1 MAVVAQSKNT
11 QVLVLVVDD
20 EESIRS
26 SLSNVLSDEGFC
38 VLTAS
43 SGEEALNYLQTESPA
58 LIFLDIWMPGWD
70 GIETLEKIK
79 AQVPSAEVIMI
90 SGHATIANALE
101 ASKRG
106 AFDFI
111 EKPLS
116 IDSVLLSARR
126 ALAKRE
132 SRVEEESAQSP
143 ILSHRGILSK
153 GLAGNN
159 IGQRTIKDSIVLYG
173 KGLHSGQKSGLVL
186 EPLPLNSGIHFAKIG
201 ESKTV
206 PALVDFIESTDFAT
220 RLTNGEH
227 AVATIEHLLSA
238 LHAYK
243 ISNLLIKCNVE
254 VPILDGSAIEF
265 CKAIEE
271 VGITEQGGEW
281 YEIAV
286 DKPYTFVAENKRGE
300 KITLEPSDKFEINYR
315 LVYPEPIGEQSF
327 SYVLDSAESYREQ
340 IAPARTFGFMK
351 DIDRL
356 QRAGLAAGG
365 SLNNFIL
372 IGEDKVVN
380 TALRFPE
387 ELARHKILDAIGDLF
402 LLGRPLRVK
411 VIAEM
416 TGHSDNV
423 ELLKELAVKALV

>member
-1 MAVVAQSKNT
+1 MAVAQSKLSQT
-11 QVLVLVVDD
+11 LVLVVDD

-26 SLSNVLSDEGFC
+26 SLSNVLSDEGFS

-43 SGEEALNYLQTESPA
+43 NGEEALNYVRSEKPT

-79 AQVPSAEVIMI
+79 AESPDTEVVMI

-126 ALAKRE
+126 ALAKRDSSIQE
-132 SRVEEESAQSP
+132 QVDHLKP
-143 ILSHRGILSK
+143 IFTHRGILSK
-153 GLAGNN
+153 GLAGKNL
-159 IGQRTIKDSIVLYG
+159 GQRTIRDSIVLYG

-186 EPLPLNSGIHFAKIG
+186 EPLPLNSGIHFGKIG

-206 PALVDFIESTDFAT
+206 PAIVDFIESTDFAT

-265 CKAIEE
+265 CKAIED
-271 VGITEQGGEW
+271 VGIREQGGEW
-281 YEIAV
+281 YEISL
-286 DKPYTFVAENKRGE
+286 DQTYSFIAESGRGE
-300 KITLEPSDKFEINYR
+300 KITLEPSDKFEVNYR
-315 LVYPEPIGEQSF
+315 LLYPEPIGEQSF
-327 SYVLDSAESYREQ
+327 TYILDSAESYRDQ

-372 IGEDKVVN
+372 IGEDKVIN
-380 TALRFPE
+380 TELRFPE

-411 VIAEM
+411 VTAEM

-423 ELLKELAVKALV
+423 ALLKKVAEKAF

>member
-1 MAVVAQSKNT
+1 MSLDKP
-11 QVLVLVVDD
+11 LVLVVDD

-26 SLSNVLSDEGFC
+26 SLSNVLSDEGFS
-38 VLTAS
+38 VITAS
-43 SGEEALNYLQTESPA
+43 NGEEALELVQSDKPA
-58 LIFLDIWMPGWD
+58 LVFLDIWMPGWD

-79 AQVPSAEVIMI
+79 AFDQNVEVIMI

-116 IDSVLLSARR
+116 IDSVLLSAER
-126 ALAKRE
+126 ALLKHDLNTDD
-132 SRVEEESAQSP
+132 SSVDVKS
-143 ILSHRGILSK
+143 ILSHRGVLSK
-153 GLAGNN
+153 GLSGNN
-159 IGQRTIKDSIVLYG
+159 CGQRTIKNSIVLYG

-201 ESKTV
+201 ETKTV

-265 CKAIEE
+265 CKALDEA
-271 VGITEQGGEW
+271 GIVEQGGDW

-286 DKPYTFVAENKRGE
+286 DEPFVFDTEDGQ
-300 KITLEPSDKFEINYR
+300 KITIEPSDHFEINYR
-315 LVYPEPIGEQSF
+315 LVYPDPIGEQSF
-327 SYVLDSAESYREQ
+327 SYVLDSAESYKEN

-356 QRAGLAAGG
+356 QKAGLAAGG

-372 IGEDKVVN
+372 IGDDKVVN
-380 TALRFPE
+380 TDLRFPE
-387 ELARHKILDAIGDLF
+387 ELARHKVLDAIGDLF

-411 VIAEM
+411 VTAEM
-416 TGHSDNV
+416 TGHSDNID
-423 ELLKELAVKALV
+423 LLKQIAEKVFV